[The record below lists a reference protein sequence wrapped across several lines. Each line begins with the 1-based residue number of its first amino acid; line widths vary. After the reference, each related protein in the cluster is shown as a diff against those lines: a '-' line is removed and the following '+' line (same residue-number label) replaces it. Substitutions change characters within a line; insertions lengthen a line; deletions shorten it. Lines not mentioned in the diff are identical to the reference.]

1 MARDLH
7 QQVATVRIAT
17 IAPLLEPLRQRV
29 RTEVRTGSARDVRD
43 ATDALSKALLTLD
56 PTAAPGGQ
64 RAMPLPPGSQGFV
77 SWGPL
82 AADDETSTKT
92 PLAAGRRGHTVP
104 GPGRSALTPGG
115 PDLP

>member
-43 ATDALSKALLTLD
+43 LG
-56 PTAAPGGQ
+56 PH
-64 RAMPLPPGSQGFV
+64 PLSQGLQERRDGGDPYRGDLLV
-77 SWGPL
+77 QV
-82 AADDETSTKT
+82 ARH
-92 PLAAGRRGHTVP
+92 AGVGGVARRPSH
-104 GPGRSALTPGG
+104 
-115 PDLP
+115 